1 MLKAETAGNGLAR
14 RAWKAWVLVVA
25 AGLIAVSY
33 SHLHLRLFGQ
43 NEPLARWSYDLA
55 ARGRPPVPLPGV
67 LLLEIDAETSQRLGQ
82 PVNRT
87 NYARLIGQAGAAGSR
102 LVFFDL
108 IFDRP
113 QSPGEDGVFAQSLGA
128 ATNVI
133 LAEALKRLPMDT
145 GLVLDRGTPGTELE
159 HTTITAVLPVFR
171 RDGWSGLVDLE
182 PDADG
187 VIRRLYGA
195 FRNSRHPDR
204 LTAPWRGAG
213 ALTNLA
219 GPFRERWL
227 RYYGP
232 GGKVFTHRGLAAA
245 LAGPE
250 FPPGTSLIFVGVNQ
264 AGRPGQQATELRDQY
279 RGPYRGGM
287 YSGLELHATAVLN
300 LLQDDWLA
308 RLHPAIQLLAVTAWG
323 TLIVAL
329 LAWRKTWWMQALVAV
344 LAVLFALLLVRLGW
358 WLGHWWPWLIPAG
371 LQTAVALAAT
381 PWLPE
386 PPLGP
391 PRVFIS
397 YRQGGTGETHARTLE
412 QALRAR
418 RIPAYLAPGWIAA
431 GDDYERELKAAIER
445 APNFLLVLTPS
456 ARNEL
461 DVPESWVRLELTHAL
476 KTRRHILVARTKGGS
491 QNFSADDLK
500 DAASLLRKLRAGGD
514 PLSAH
519 LWQQLPEGLRAL
531 AEPSPEALGEAL
543 ARIMQAGPLYDPA
556 RFAGVTLSSA
566 SRTLLARETSAA
578 GYVRLNRRLLQDA
591 YPQEVYDENEFVP
604 PLNLAAF
611 APDPSQPREVH
622 QVELDPGKD
631 FERAMR
637 EIVGGLK

>member
-1 MLKAETAGNGLAR
+1 MLKPQPAGASLAR
-14 RAWKAWVLVVA
+14 RAWKAWALVVA
-25 AGLIAVSY
+25 VGLAAVLH
-33 SHLHLRLFGQ
+33 SHFNLRLRGR
-43 NEPLARWSYDLA
+43 NEPLARWSYDLSS
-55 ARGRPPVPLPGV
+55 RWRPPVRFTNV
-67 LLLEIDAETSQRLGQ
+67 LLLEIDADSTKTLGQ

-87 NYARLIGQAGAAGSR
+87 HYARLLERAAAAGVR

-108 IFDRP
+108 VFQQP
-113 QSPGEDGVFAQSLGA
+113 QAAEADAAFERGLTGVPKAVLGDALRRLPVDTGVVLDALPPGTDLKHTTATATLSAFRREDGC
-128 ATNVI
+128 
-133 LAEALKRLPMDT
+133 
-145 GLVLDRGTPGTELE
+145 GLL
-159 HTTITAVLPVFR
+159 
-171 RDGWSGLVDLE
+171 DLE

-187 VIRRLYGA
+187 GIRRLYGA
-195 FRNSRHPDR
+195 FQGSRHPDH
-204 LTAPWRGAG
+204 LTAGWQGARV
-213 ALTNLA
+213 LTNLA

-232 GGKVFTHRGLAAA
+232 GGKVFSHQGLAAA
-245 LAGPE
+245 LDRPDL
-250 FPPGTSLIFVGVNQ
+250 PPGTTLIFVGVNQ
-264 AGRPGQQATELRDQY
+264 AGRPGQQAAELRDQY
-279 RGPYRGGM
+279 RGPYPGM
-287 YSGLELHATAVLN
+287 PCSGLELHATAVLN
-300 LLQDDWLA
+300 LLRNEWLV
-308 RLHPAIQLLAVTAWG
+308 RLHPAVQALVVTAWG
-323 TLIVAL
+323 TLVVGL
-329 LAWRKTWWMQALVAV
+329 LAWRKAWWMQALVAV

-397 YRQGGTGETHARTLE
+397 YRQGGTGETHARSLE

-418 RIPAYLAPGWIAA
+418 RVPAYLAPGWIAG
-431 GDDYERELKAAIER
+431 GDDYAQELKAAIER
-445 APNFLLVLTPS
+445 APNFLVVLTPS

-461 DVPESWVRLELTHAL
+461 EVPDSWVRLELNHAL
-476 KTRRHILVARTKGGS
+476 KTRRHILVVRTKGGS

-500 DAASLLRKLRAGGD
+500 DAASLFRRLRAGGD

-531 AEPSPEALGEAL
+531 PEPPPEALGEAL
-543 ARIMQAGPLYDPA
+543 ARILQSGPLFDPA
-556 RFAGVTLSSA
+556 RFAGVTLSAA
-566 SRTLLARETSAA
+566 SRALLARETSAA
-578 GYVRLNRRLLQDA
+578 GFVRLNRRLLQDA
-591 YPQEVYDENEFVP
+591 YPQEIYDENEFVP

-622 QVELDPGKD
+622 QVEFDPGKD

-637 EIVGGLK
+637 EIVGGLR